1 MNGNSSKRI
10 AVIDIAKGIGIL
22 LVIAGHILPRE
33 SAAFLFIYSFHM
45 PLFFILIG
53 IVTDISGQ
61 TGFKAFLAADKK
73 LMVSYVFWSL
83 AFFVFDVVVR
93 CLLQG
98 YIGKSPL
105 CRLAVGS
112 ALFICVSVVSTPIG
126 KLNWAGMRQLVYY
139 PLIAVMRAVSMS
151 VYILLGMTVSGKVKG
166 YLQKAGVVKTACC
179 TAVSIILLL
188 LLFRCAG
195 EIDIQLSCVLCLEL
209 PPCWESVF
217 WQTKAVDQVDFCSFW
232 ETIRCLLWQR
242 TIILR

>member
-61 TGFKAFLAADKK
+61 TSFKAFLAADKK

-83 AFFVFDVVVR
+83 AFFIFDVVVR

-98 YIGKSPL
+98 YVHRVERPVLGCLADNGFVWNQCALVPADRSACKNDSRLDIPDREISFMPVSCGIG
-105 CRLAVGS
+105 AVY
-112 ALFICVSVVSTPIG
+112 
-126 KLNWAGMRQLVYY
+126 MRKCGFN
-139 PLIAVMRAVSMS
+139 AHR
-151 VYILLGMTVSGKVKG
+151 
-166 YLQKAGVVKTACC
+166 KT
-179 TAVSIILLL
+179 
-188 LLFRCAG
+188 
-195 EIDIQLSCVLCLEL
+195 
-209 PPCWESVF
+209 
-217 WQTKAVDQVDFCSFW
+217 
-232 ETIRCLLWQR
+232 
-242 TIILR
+242 